1 MESMEAGRTGD
12 MEADR
17 ILVVDD
23 DARIRQM
30 LVRYFEDNGYR
41 VSAVGNGAAMR
52 SELAKG
58 SYAAIFLDL
67 VLPNGENGLELLKEL
82 RATSDVPVLMLTGQD
97 DVTDKVVGLE
107 IGADD
112 YIAKPFHLRELLARL
127 RTVLRRRVPAD
138 QTVRPAGGEEEV
150 LQFDGW
156 RLDVARRRLTSPDG
170 EDVALTT
177 GEFDMLLVFVRNRG
191 RVLSRETL
199 MDQTRNR
206 NLEAFDRAIDAQIV
220 RLRKKIETDPK
231 EPALIQSVRG
241 VGYVFTGRP
250 Q

>member
-1 MESMEAGRTGD
+1 MES
-12 MEADR
+12 DR

-30 LVRYFEDNGYR
+30 LIRYFEDNGYR
-41 VSAVGNGAAMR
+41 VHAVSNGSAMR
-52 SELAKG
+52 AELVKAT
-58 SYAAIFLDL
+58 YAAVFLDL
-67 VLPNGENGLELLKEL
+67 VLPNGENGLELLREL
-82 RATSDVPVLMLTGQD
+82 RNTSDVPVLMLTGQD

-107 IGADD
+107 VGADD

-127 RTVLRRRVPAD
+127 RTVLRRRTSATLPSRAPAED
-138 QTVRPAGGEEEV
+138 EESLV
-150 LQFDGW
+150 FDGW
-156 RLDVARRRLTSPDG
+156 RLDLARRRLTAPSG
-170 EDVALTT
+170 GDVPLTT
-177 GEFDMLLVFVRNRG
+177 GEFDMLLVFVRNAG

-220 RLRKKIETDPK
+220 RLRKKIEVDPK
-231 EPALIQSVRG
+231 APALIQSVRG
-241 VGYVFTGRP
+241 VGYVFTGRLSR

>member
-1 MESMEAGRTGD
+1 MEP
-12 MEADR
+12 DR

-30 LVRYFEDNGYR
+30 LVRYFEDNGFK
-41 VSAVGNGAAMR
+41 VNAVANGAAMR

-67 VLPNGENGLELLKEL
+67 VLPNGENGLELLRQL
-82 RATSDVPVLMLTGQD
+82 RSTSDVPVLMLTGQD

-107 IGADD
+107 VGADD

-127 RTVLRRRVPAD
+127 RTILRRRNSSDA
-138 QTVRPAGGEEEV
+138 TRATSGEDETLAFE
-150 LQFDGW
+150 GW
-156 RLDVARRRLTSPDG
+156 SLDVSRRRLTSPQGD
-170 EDVALTT
+170 DVALTT
-177 GEFDMLLVFVRNRG
+177 GEFDMLLVFVRNPG

-199 MDQTRNR
+199 MDLTRNR

-220 RLRKKIETDPK
+220 RLRKKIEDDPK
-231 EPALIQSVRG
+231 SPDLIQSVRG
-241 VGYVFTGRP
+241 VGYVFTGRSGRTP
-250 Q
+250 R

>member
-1 MESMEAGRTGD
+1 MGLAQD
-12 MEADR
+12 MELDR

-30 LVRYFEDNGYR
+30 LIRYFEDNGYR
-41 VSAVGNGAAMR
+41 VTAVGTGAAMR
-52 SELAKG
+52 SELAKAP
-58 SYAAIFLDL
+58 YAAVFLDL

-82 RATSDVPVLMLTGQD
+82 RKTTDVPVLMLTGQD

-107 IGADD
+107 VGADD

-127 RTVLRRRVPAD
+127 RTVLRRRS
-138 QTVRPAGGEEEV
+138 AGSVSRTQISVEDV

-156 RLDVARRRLTSPDG
+156 RLDVARRRLTAPAG
-170 EDVALTT
+170 EDVPLTT
-177 GEFDMLLVFVRNRG
+177 GEFDMLLVFVRNPG
-191 RVLSRETL
+191 RVLTRDTL

-206 NLEAFDRAIDAQIV
+206 SLEAFDRVIDAQIV
-220 RLRKKIETDPK
+220 RLRKKIEADPK

-241 VGYVFTGRP
+241 VGYVFTGKTA
-250 Q
+250 

>member
-1 MESMEAGRTGD
+1 MGLAQD
-12 MEADR
+12 MELDR

-30 LVRYFEDNGYR
+30 LIRYFEDNGYR
-41 VSAVGNGAAMR
+41 VTAVGTGAAMR
-52 SELAKG
+52 SELAKAP
-58 SYAAIFLDL
+58 YAAVFLDL

-82 RATSDVPVLMLTGQD
+82 RKTTDVPVLMLTGQD

-107 IGADD
+107 VGADD

-127 RTVLRRRVPAD
+127 RTVLRRRS
-138 QTVRPAGGEEEV
+138 AGSVSRTQISVDDV

-156 RLDVARRRLTSPDG
+156 RLDVARRRLTAPAG
-170 EDVALTT
+170 EDVPLTT
-177 GEFDMLLVFVRNRG
+177 GEFDMLLVFVRNPG
-191 RVLSRETL
+191 RVLTRDTL

-206 NLEAFDRAIDAQIV
+206 SLEAFDRVIDAQIV
-220 RLRKKIETDPK
+220 RLRKKIEADPK

-241 VGYVFTGRP
+241 VGYVFTGKTA
-250 Q
+250 